1 MNNVD
6 LKTLSITEKK
16 SLAYD
21 LLALIEQTQRN
32 LQIVNQAIAQDQ
44 QPKEETKE
52 TIVKE

>member
-6 LKTLSITEKK
+6 LKTLSISEKK
-16 SLAYD
+16 ALAYD

-44 QPKEETKE
+44 QPKVE
-52 TIVKE
+52 VKEAEVV